1 MKQTLFAPGNLKK
14 KVSTMGKVMKV
25 LVVGGGGR
33 EHALCWKLKRSASVS
48 EVVCAPGNPGI
59 ARDARCAPVG
69 AEDVEGL
76 LRLAENEQPRL
87 VVVGPEAPLVAGL
100 ADLLRDNGFAVFG
113 PDRAAAEL
121 EGSKSFSKQLMAE
134 AGVPTARFEVHTVAS
149 LAEETIRDWGAP
161 IVVKASGL
169 AAGKGVI
176 VAQDVEEA
184 VQAAHEMLAGNSF
197 GSAGSQVVIEE
208 CLKGEEASCLFIVS
222 GDTILP
228 LDSSQDHK
236 ALLDGDNGP
245 NTGGMG
251 AYSPAPCVTPEV
263 ADEVL
268 EKIARPTIAALKKR
282 GIEFIGT
289 LYAGVML
296 TGDGPKTLEFN
307 VRFGDPEC
315 QPLMSRL
322 KSDLGEVLLAAAEK
336 RLQGMQLEWDARP
349 ALCVVVA
356 SKGYPGGFTKG
367 QVIGGLDAV
376 EAAGTTV
383 FHAGTS
389 EKDGHIVNN
398 GGRVL
403 GVTALGETVG
413 AAQQTVYA
421 ALKYL
426 GWSGGVYRSDIGYRA
441 VARERGDH

>member
-1 MKQTLFAPGNLKK
+1 
-14 KVSTMGKVMKV
+14 MKV

-33 EHALCWKLKRSASVS
+33 EHALCWRLKRSPSVS
-48 EVVCAPGNPGI
+48 EIVCAPGNPGI
-59 ARDARCAPVG
+59 AHDARCISVG
-69 AEDVEGL
+69 AEDIDGL
-76 LRLAENEQPRL
+76 MRLARDEQPEL
-87 VVVGPEAPLVAGL
+87 VVVGPEVPLVAGL
-100 ADLLRDNGFAVFG
+100 ADRMRAEGFAVFG
-113 PDRAAAEL
+113 PDQAAAEL

-134 AGVPTARFEVHTVAS
+134 AGVPTARFEVHTVPQ
-149 LAEETIRDWGAP
+149 LAEQTIREWGAP

-184 VQAAHEMLAGNSF
+184 VAVARDMLAGNSF

-208 CLKGEEASCLFIVS
+208 CLLGEEASCLFIVS
-222 GDTILP
+222 GDSILP

-236 ALLDGDNGP
+236 ALLDGDAGP

-251 AYSPAPCVTPEV
+251 AYSPATCVTPEI
-263 ADEVL
+263 AHMVL
-268 EKIARPTIAALKKR
+268 EKIARPTIAALAAR
-282 GIEFIGT
+282 DIEFIGT

-296 TGDGPKTLEFN
+296 TVEGPKVLEFN

-336 RLQGMQLEWDARP
+336 RLDAVRLDWDSRP

-356 SKGYPGGFTKG
+356 SRGYPGSFEKG
-367 QVIGGLDAV
+367 QVIKGLDAV
-376 EAAGTTV
+376 EAAGATV
-383 FHAGTS
+383 FHAGTA
-389 EKDGHIVNN
+389 EKNGAIVNA

-403 GVTALGETVG
+403 GVTALAESVG
-413 AAQQTVYA
+413 GAQDTVYA
-421 ALKYL
+421 ALNKL
-426 GWSGGVYRSDIGYRA
+426 NWPGGFYRKDIGYRA
-441 VARERGDH
+441 VAREKIAKRKVGKA

>member
-1 MKQTLFAPGNLKK
+1 
-14 KVSTMGKVMKV
+14 MKV

-33 EHALCWKLKRSASVS
+33 EHALCWKLRRSPSVS

-59 ARDARCAPVG
+59 ARDARCVDVG
-69 AEDVEGL
+69 AGDIDGL
-76 LRLAENEQPRL
+76 VDLARSEQPRL

-100 ADLLRDNGFAVFG
+100 ADRLRAEGFAVYG
-113 PDRAAAEL
+113 PDQAAAEL

-134 AGVPTARFEVHTVAS
+134 AGVPTARFEVHTDPDA
-149 LAEETIRDWGAP
+149 AERLIREWGAP

-176 VAQDVEEA
+176 VAQTVEEA
-184 VQAAHEMLAGNSF
+184 VAAARDMLAGNAF

-208 CLKGEEASCLFIVS
+208 CLEGEEASCLFLVS

-236 ALLDGDNGP
+236 ALLDGDKGP

-251 AYSPAPCVTPEV
+251 AYSPAPCVTPEIAGRV
-263 ADEVL
+263 LDE
-268 EKIARPTIAALKKR
+268 IARPIIAALKRR

-296 TGDGPKTLEFN
+296 TRDGPKTLEFN

-336 RLQGMQLEWDARP
+336 RLDGVELEWDERP

-356 SKGYPGGFTKG
+356 SDGYPGSFEKG
-367 QVIGGLDAV
+367 QPIRGLDEI
-376 EAAGTTV
+376 EAAGAIV
-383 FHAGTS
+383 FHAGTALQ
-389 EKDGHIVNN
+389 DGQIVNA

-403 GVTALGETVG
+403 GVTALGETVSE
-413 AAQQTVYA
+413 AQRKAYA
-421 ALKYL
+421 ALTHL
-426 GWSGGVYRSDIGYRA
+426 DWPGGFYRRDIGHRA
-441 VARERGDH
+441 IAREKED

>member
-1 MKQTLFAPGNLKK
+1 
-14 KVSTMGKVMKV
+14 MKV

-59 ARDARCAPVG
+59 ARDARCIPVG
-69 AEDVEGL
+69 AEDIDAL
-76 LRLAENEQPRL
+76 LQLAQDEKPRL
-87 VVVGPEAPLVAGL
+87 VIIGPEVPLVAGL
-100 ADLLRDNGFAVFG
+100 ADKLRAQGIAVFG
-113 PDRAAAEL
+113 PDQAAAEL
-121 EGSKSFSKQLMAE
+121 EGSKSFSKQLMADAE
-134 AGVPTARFEVHTVAS
+134 VPTARFEVHTDGD
-149 LAEETIRDWGAP
+149 LAEQTIREWGAP

-176 VAQDVEEA
+176 VAHDVEEA
-184 VQAAHEMLAGNSF
+184 VDAARDMLAGNTF

-208 CLKGEEASCLFIVS
+208 CLIGEEASCLFLVS

-236 ALLDGDNGP
+236 ALLNGDQGP

-263 ADEVL
+263 AEMVL
-268 EKIARPTIAALKKR
+268 EQIARPTIATLAAR

-296 TGDGPKTLEFN
+296 TKDGPKTLEFN

-336 RLQGMQLEWDARP
+336 RLDGVNLDWDARP
-349 ALCVVVA
+349 ALCVVIT
-356 SKGYPGGFTKG
+356 SDGYPGSFEKG
-367 QVIGGLDAV
+367 QTIAGLDAV

-383 FHAGTS
+383 FHAGTAD
-389 EKDGHIVNN
+389 KDGAIVNT

-403 GVTALGETVG
+403 GVTALADSVG
-413 AAQQTVYA
+413 AAQKTVYA
-421 ALKYL
+421 ALEKL
-426 GWSGGVYRSDIGYRA
+426 DWPGGFYRTDIGYRA
-441 VARERGDH
+441 VAREKGE